1 MIGAAR
7 GTDTSG
13 SLERAEDLAQMQ
25 RNIEEFRA
33 DILEANNN
41 RDMREAAMANENRML
56 KLNVAELNSK
66 AEVFSH
72 GHYQSIKSQ
81 AESMSNLGSFTN
93 DQVAYDKMTIATDIF
108 CRDRMVFFALN
119 KEVPDVVAAKKY
131 LSEGLRLQEN
141 FLAGGIASLQTPMG
155 KTRYT
160 IQTAYFQSLRA
171 EALATHDDS
180 WTPVDVIQVDSKRLK
195 VVSAQVAAALVVE
208 KDKELGTWKLHG
220 KRKYDGGGNNS
231 GGNHGNRGGGGGGGG
246 SKGHSSGGGHSGGGH
261 RNSNYG
267 NKEHKVQFA
276 KGP

>member
-41 RDMREAAMANENRML
+41 RDMREAAMANENRIL
-56 KLNVAELNSK
+56 KLSVAELNSK

-119 KEVPDVVAAKKY
+119 KEVPDVVAAIKY

-141 FLAGGIASLQTPMG
+141 FLAGGIASLQRATREVGTATPTTG
-155 KTRYT
+155 TRST
-160 IQTAYFQSLRA
+160 RSNLPRA
-171 EALATHDDS
+171 LEF
-180 WTPVDVIQVDSKRLK
+180 
-195 VVSAQVAAALVVE
+195 
-208 KDKELGTWKLHG
+208 
-220 KRKYDGGGNNS
+220 GN
-231 GGNHGNRGGGGGGGG
+231 G
-246 SKGHSSGGGHSGGGH
+246 
-261 RNSNYG
+261 
-267 NKEHKVQFA
+267 
-276 KGP
+276 